1 MRGTVDA
8 VGALGITLILGACAV
23 GVGDA
28 SAGGGG
34 AGRSGTGTGTSGTFG
49 ASGRD
54 SGGDPRTGGSAGTSG
69 KSGAS
74 GSSGT
79 GGSPGSGGSGT
90 NDSGTSGAGA
100 SGAGTSG
107 AGASGAGGGVDAGGG
122 WDPAMPVSGVAVRVR
137 NRCPFS
143 IWIHAASGA
152 NALQPDDAKLDPG
165 QTRDYDAPKPW
176 TSARVTAFKQGP
188 RRGEADKVEL
198 NIGADGTIH
207 YNITYVDWLEL
218 PAEMWGYGGN
228 CGSREKVGCYV
239 PVAQV
244 LSGCPESFLLNG
256 ARCIA
261 ARSYCLNAANQ
272 SSAYCH
278 ALDSAIS
285 ACSQCPAGTT
295 TQVYACSGAY
305 GGNPRACAALN
316 RGMGND
322 FDETDE
328 TRYYQRPP
336 YNTYAKWV
344 QTVCPGIYGFPYDDV
359 HDKAGL
365 RACKPT
371 ELRVTFCPGG

>member
-1 MRGTVDA
+1 MRGTINA
-8 VGALGITLILGACAV
+8 VGALGISLILGACAV
-23 GVGDA
+23 GVGDS
-28 SAGGGG
+28 SAAGGG
-34 AGRSGTGTGTSGTFG
+34 AGRSDAGARTGG
-49 ASGRD
+49 ASGRGTGGGAGNGASAGNAGKTGE
-54 SGGDPRTGGSAGTSG
+54 SGTGGSAGSTGTLGSGGAGTSD
-69 KSGAS
+69 S
-74 GSSGT
+74 GSSG
-79 GGSPGSGGSGT
+79 
-90 NDSGTSGAGA
+90 
-100 SGAGTSG
+100 AGTGG

-137 NRCPFS
+137 NRCPFP

-176 TSARVTAFKQGP
+176 NSARVTAFKQGP

-228 CGSREKVGCYV
+228 CGTREKVGCYV

-244 LSGCPESFLLNG
+244 LTGCPEPFLLNG

-295 TQVYACSGAY
+295 TQVYACSGPY
-305 GGNPRACAALN
+305 GSNPRACAALN

-322 FDETDE
+322 FDETDQA
-328 TRYYQRPP
+328 RYYQRPP